1 MMVYL
6 RKKKIKGH
14 NYYYLVRG
22 DLING
27 KVMQKVL
34 YYIGTAETLLKKLR
48 LLDKLLKK
56 KH

>member
-22 DLING
+22 DSVKG
-27 KVMQKVL
+27 KVKQKVL
-34 YYIGTAETLLKKLR
+34 YYIGTAETLLEKLR

>member
-27 KVMQKVL
+27 RVMQKVL